1 MGEPW
6 KYYANW
12 KKSNKKTCIVWLH
25 LHKMSRIDKFIG
37 TEDKSALVQELELEG
52 EWANSYKVS

>member
-37 TEDKSALVQELELEG
+37 TEDK
-52 EWANSYKVS
+52 